1 LFTDQQ
7 NQSNKKIKVMKTSEI
22 EALQLQSKVDS
33 SGTDPNR
40 YAGFYS
46 EAQAQRLG
54 NVSRKAKPVIKG
66 LEPNVS
72 KIERILMVAGGTYL
86 LYKALSG
93 KKKNITQGIAGG
105 TMLARGISGYCPV
118 YDLAGKSG
126 KFKSSNVNIRTTI
139 IIDKPVSEVYD
150 FWRNLENLPKF
161 MKHLDYVKEVNKT
174 TSEWRAKGPG
184 GIGHVSWKA
193 NILMEEKDKMLS
205 WHSVPDSTIDNAGK
219 ILFSQNGPQS
229 TELDITLSYHAPLGV
244 AGEAAA
250 RLLNPIFTKMVNS
263 DIENLKAYMETGQ
276 NALSENH

>member
-1 LFTDQQ
+1 
-7 NQSNKKIKVMKTSEI
+7 MKTTETDTN
-22 EALQLQSKVDS
+22 QLQSKLDS

-40 YAGFYS
+40 YAAFYS
-46 EAQAQRLG
+46 EEEAQKLG
-54 NVSRKAKPVIKG
+54 NVTHKAKPVIKG

-72 KIERILMVAGGTYL
+72 KLERILMVAGGTYL

-93 KKKNITQGIAGG
+93 KKRNITQGIAGG

-118 YDLAGKSG
+118 YDLAERSG

-139 IIDKPVSEVYD
+139 IIDRPVSEVYD
-150 FWRNLENLPKF
+150 FWRKLENLPQF
-161 MKHLDYVKEVNKT
+161 MKHLDSVKEINKT

-193 NILMEEKDKMLS
+193 HILMEEKDKMLS
-205 WHSVPDSTIDNAGK
+205 WHSVPDATIDNAGK
-219 ILFSQNGPQS
+219 ILFRENGTGS

-250 RLLNPIFTKMVNS
+250 RLLNPWFTNMVNH
-263 DIENLKAYMETGQ
+263 DIENLKNYMEAGQ
-276 NALSENH
+276 NELSA